1 MNREDRE
8 KMKAAKEGWSE
19 VQCKNRREGNEVRK
33 QKESYNIL
41 KALTKARQPKS
52 AVIEDSSG
60 SLKTES
66 TADQTGRLSAAV
78 AYTTTNFI

>member
-60 SLKTES
+60 NILTES
-66 TADQTGRLSAAV
+66 TAVLTWWTEYRRSL
-78 AYTTTNFI
+78 YNY